1 MRQQR
6 AGLKTGHSDK
16 STLVSPTK
24 LYRFLLPNVTQR
36 CRKVNS
42 PVLVQMLMAGNGML
56 LPLTIYYVIIIIYTI
71 TLNWVLSTQS
81 SNKTEDQGGSIA
93 LSSAKPMKWVHD
105 DGAESGLAFVLRD
118 CVLSVMF
125 SACRKAGFNP

>member
-24 LYRFLLPNVTQR
+24 CYHLLFPNVTQR

-56 LPLTIYYVIIIIYTI
+56 SPLTIYNVIITIYTI
-71 TLNWVLSTQS
+71 TLSWVSSSQS
-81 SNKTEDQGGSIA
+81 SKKTEVQGGSIA
-93 LSSAKPMKWVHD
+93 PSSAKPIKWVHD

-118 CVLSVMF
+118 CVLSVMWD
-125 SACRKAGFNP
+125 

>member
-24 LYRFLLPNVTQR
+24 HYHLLLPNVTQR

-56 LPLTIYYVIIIIYTI
+56 SPLTIYNVIITIYTI
-71 TLNWVLSTQS
+71 TLSWVSSSQS
-81 SNKTEDQGGSIA
+81 SKKTEVQGGSIA
-93 LSSAKPMKWVHD
+93 PSSAKPIKWVHD

-118 CVLSVMF
+118 CVLSVMWD
-125 SACRKAGFNP
+125 